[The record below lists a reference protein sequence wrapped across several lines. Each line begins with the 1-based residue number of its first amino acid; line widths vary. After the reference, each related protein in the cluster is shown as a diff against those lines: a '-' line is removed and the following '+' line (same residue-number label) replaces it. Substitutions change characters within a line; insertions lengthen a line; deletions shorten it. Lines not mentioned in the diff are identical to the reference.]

1 MKKTLIVLMLAIGIV
16 ACKSGEVKT
25 VKDDK
30 VETLREYKD
39 EKVLITPKRKIAI
52 ASFKNNIAIAEKRK
66 AGENLSDEEFRWLI
80 RILQKSKKT
89 GTPISQRK
97 KR

>member
-1 MKKTLIVLMLAIGIV
+1 MKNYKTLGGFMKKILIVLMLAIGIV

-39 EKVLITPKRKIAI
+39 EKVLITPERKNSYCII
-52 ASFKNNIAIAEKRK
+52 
-66 AGENLSDEEFRWLI
+66 
-80 RILQKSKKT
+80 
-89 GTPISQRK
+89 
-97 KR
+97 